1 MSVKRPVPAK
11 VIPLHPNKAT
21 KASERKWGRPVLQLG
36 FCVVPSLL
44 LRAQAR
50 LKLTAAHLA
59 IIMHLADYWWD
70 TDRKPYPA
78 KKTLGDRLGVSARQA
93 QRYLAELEEMGLVR
107 RIARTAPNR
116 GKLSNEFD
124 LSGLVARLKELE
136 PEFRKVEEEVRAKRS
151 AVARAGLAARGGSR
165 GVTWLAA

>member
-1 MSVKRPVPAK
+1 MKKRVGPAK

-36 FCVVPSLL
+36 FCVVPSLM

-70 TDRKPYPA
+70 ADRKPYPA

-93 QRYLAELEEMGLVR
+93 QRYVAELEEMGLVR
-107 RIARTAPNR
+107 RIPRAAPNR

-136 PEFRKVEEEVRAKRS
+136 PEFRKVEEEVRAKRR
-151 AVARAGLAARGGSR
+151 AVARAGLRR
-165 GVTWLAA
+165 RLAAAEE